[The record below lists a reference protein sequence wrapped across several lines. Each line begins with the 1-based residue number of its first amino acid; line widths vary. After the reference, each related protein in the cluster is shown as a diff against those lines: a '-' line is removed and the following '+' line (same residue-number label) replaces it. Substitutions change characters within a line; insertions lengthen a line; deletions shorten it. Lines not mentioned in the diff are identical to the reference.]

1 MAVVVLIVLV
11 VPAGKR
17 TVLVALSSL
26 GNGPASVVDGLDRE
40 TGSPFQPRV
49 YDAARTGYVIAELYQ
64 DVAMDV
70 RSGVYD

>member
-11 VPAGKR
+11 
-17 TVLVALSSL
+17 VLVALSSL